1 MQTKYLPILAAA
13 AATTVSASKVTKVD
27 VVHIIE
33 TLQVGKHIPS
43 LTPNKRSLN
52 AIFARDDDEEC
63 QRSITSILL
72 SIPTPKPA
80 VEAWASTA
88 ETTKSCVIEA
98 PTSLSSDLMAYITA
112 INEWAIEKDGDLN
125 GLVGK
130 CLEEEDVEDAGQIDS
145 CSTPGT
151 ILFTADKTTD
161 TVYLKTALATFTPV
175 PGAASATT
183 APNAGATGAANAFAA
198 AAAVGV
204 AAFMVAA

>member
-13 AATTVSASKVTKVD
+13 AATTVSASASQVTQVD

-43 LTPNKRSLN
+43 FTPNKRSLN
-52 AIFARDDDEEC
+52 AIFARDNDAEC
-63 QRSITSILL
+63 QSSFTSILL
-72 SIPTPKPA
+72 SFPTPKPA
-80 VEAWASTA
+80 IESWARTA
-88 ETTKSCVIEA
+88 ETTQLCVIQA
-98 PTSLSSDLMAYITA
+98 PTSLSSDLMAYLTA
-112 INEWAIEKDGDLN
+112 VNEWAVEKDGDLN

-130 CLEEEDVEDAGQIDS
+130 CLEEEDVENAGGVDS
-145 CSTPGT
+145 CPTPGT

-161 TVYLKTALATFTPV
+161 TVFLKTALATFTP
-175 PGAASATT
+175 GAASATK
-183 APNAGATGAANAFAA
+183 APNAGATGAANSFAA

>member
-13 AATTVSASKVTKVD
+13 AATTVSASEVTQID

-43 LTPNKRSLN
+43 FTPNKRSLN
-52 AIFARDDDEEC
+52 AIFARDNDEEC
-63 QRSITSILL
+63 QSSYTSILR
-72 SIPTPKPA
+72 SVPTPKPA
-80 VEAWASTA
+80 VESWARTA
-88 ETTKSCVIEA
+88 ETTEACVIEA
-98 PTSLSSDLMAYITA
+98 PTSVSSDLMAYITA
-112 INEWAIEKDGDLN
+112 VNEWLIEKEGDLN

-130 CLEEEDVEDAGQIDS
+130 CLEEEDVEEAGQIDG

-151 ILFTADKTTD
+151 ILFTADKTTQ
-161 TVYLKTALATFTPV
+161 TVQLKTALATFTP
-175 PGAASATT
+175 GAASATK

>member
-13 AATTVSASKVTKVD
+13 AATTVSASQVTKVD

-43 LTPNKRSLN
+43 FTPNKRSLN

-63 QRSITSILL
+63 QSSFTSILL

-80 VEAWASTA
+80 LQSWARTV

-112 INEWAIEKDGDLN
+112 INEWAVEKDGDLN

-130 CLEEEDVEDAGQIDS
+130 CLEEEDVEGAGQINS

-151 ILFTADKTTD
+151 ILFTADKTTE
-161 TVYLKTALATFTPV
+161 TVYLNTALATFTP
-175 PGAASATT
+175 GAASATK